1 MTEPIPACEQ
11 CGQPHVSQH
20 GGQACTAHVKNDRET
35 GERLPV
41 LRPCTHAPINGLHVC
56 WNHGGAKKSARAAG
70 QRRHTEQQAEKV
82 MRRFGEPI
90 NTTPTEALL
99 ETVRWTA
106 GYVAW
111 LRDKVAAVESDE
123 ALIWGVTKETEGD
136 MSVGYGPKATLERG
150 ESKVSEAKPNAWL
163 ALLGEW
169 HDRLV
174 KICSAAISAGIE
186 ERRVRIAEQQG
197 ALVAD
202 VIKAILADLGLT
214 GEQQAKVAEVV
225 PKHLRLLT
233 A

>member
-1 MTEPIPACEQ
+1 MTAEQPPCQQ
-11 CGQPHVSQH
+11 CGQPHISQH
-20 GGQACTAHVKNDRET
+20 GGQGCTGHRRYESFGVPFPD
-35 GERLPV
+35 GP
-41 LRPCTHAPINGLHVC
+41 RPCRHSPMKGQRVC
-56 WNHGGAKKSARAAG
+56 YHHGGAAPQNRRAAK
-70 QRRHTEQQAEKV
+70 QRVAEEEATKV

-111 LRDKVAAVESDE
+111 LRDKVAAVESDD

-136 MSVGYGPKATLERG
+136 ISVGYGPTAHLDRAEGVVR
-150 ESKVSEAKPNAWL
+150 EAKPNAWL
-163 ALLGEW
+163 TLLGEW

-174 KICSAAISAGIE
+174 RICAEAIRAGIE
-186 ERRVRIAEQQG
+186 ERRVRLAEQQG

-202 VIKAILADLGLT
+202 VIKAILAELGLT
-214 GEQQAKVAEVV
+214 AEQQAKVATVV
-225 PKHLRLLT
+225 PIQLRRLV